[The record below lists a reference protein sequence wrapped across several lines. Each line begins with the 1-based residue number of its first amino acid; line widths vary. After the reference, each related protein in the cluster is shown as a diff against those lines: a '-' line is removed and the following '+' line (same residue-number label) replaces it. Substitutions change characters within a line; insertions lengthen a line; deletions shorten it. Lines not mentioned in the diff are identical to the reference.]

1 MINEI
6 WSANRRPMKRK
17 EAYKNIMVL
26 NEVTWV
32 EPKKYVS
39 TTNEARKAMD
49 NDSAIPEVIDS

>member
-6 WSANRRPMKRK
+6 WSANRRPIKRK
-17 EAYKNIMVL
+17 EAYKNTMAL

-39 TTNEARKAMD
+39 TTNVARKAMD